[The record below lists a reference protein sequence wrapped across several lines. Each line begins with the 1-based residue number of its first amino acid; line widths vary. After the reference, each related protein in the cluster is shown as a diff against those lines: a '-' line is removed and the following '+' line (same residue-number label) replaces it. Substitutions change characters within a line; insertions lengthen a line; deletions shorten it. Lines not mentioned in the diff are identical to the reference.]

1 MNNLIDMIKEIDLEK
16 NTKEDIRYVLDFVA
30 FKLEQEKRKLIKFIK
45 ETKEYYSDGIDEEL
59 IDMIKGE

>member
-1 MNNLIDMIKEIDLEK
+1 MNNLINMLKEIDLEK
-16 NTKEDIRYVLDFVA
+16 NSTEDIKEILNYIA
-30 FKLEQEKRKLIKFIK
+30 YKLKMKQKCLIKYIE

>member
-30 FKLEQEKRKLIKFIK
+30 FKLEQEKRELIKFIK